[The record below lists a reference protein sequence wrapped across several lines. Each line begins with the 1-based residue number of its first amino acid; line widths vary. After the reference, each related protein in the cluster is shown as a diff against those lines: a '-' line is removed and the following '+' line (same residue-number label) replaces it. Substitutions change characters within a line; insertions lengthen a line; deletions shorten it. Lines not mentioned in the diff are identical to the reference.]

1 MKKACEQCGKEF
13 EYLNLTID
21 GDICNN
27 CVSDIGLVKTI
38 KVEVKKKPLS
48 YHVVLN
54 GISVTTFKEKHE
66 AEEFVGGLKNLNPY
80 HKIKR
85 II

>member
-1 MKKACEQCGKEF
+1 
-13 EYLNLTID
+13 LI
-21 GDICNN
+21 
-27 CVSDIGLVKTI
+27 KTI
-38 KVEVKKKPLS
+38 EVEVKQNVLS
-48 YHVVLN
+48 FHVVVN
-54 GISVTTFKEKHE
+54 GVCVTTFKEQWE